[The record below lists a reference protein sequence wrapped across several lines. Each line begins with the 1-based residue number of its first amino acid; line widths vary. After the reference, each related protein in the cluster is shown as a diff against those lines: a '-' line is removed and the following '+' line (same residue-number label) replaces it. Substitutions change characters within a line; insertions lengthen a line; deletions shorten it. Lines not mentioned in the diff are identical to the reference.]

1 VPVQPVSPR
10 ARKAVEL
17 RKRGPGSS
25 LLGDEQI
32 DFSAQTQEPYLRE
45 LIEVEE
51 QPGMGSD

>member
-1 VPVQPVSPR
+1 MPVQPVSPR